1 MGNIDGIFGT
11 QTQSAVIEF
20 QKQYNLSPDGI
31 VGQKAL
37 DALMPYI
44 NGYFIYTIKAED
56 TFFKIAESYNTTIN
70 NLIAANPNVN
80 YNNLIIGEKIVVP
93 LQNIVPTDI
102 RYTSDILNKNIN
114 SLKTIYPFLKI
125 FFIGYTVL
133 GKSIPCISFGN
144 GPKEVFYNAAIHRK

>member
-31 VGQKAL
+31 VGQKAW

-56 TFFKIAESYNTTIN
+56 TFFKIAESYNSTIN

-80 YNNLIIGEKIVVP
+80 YNNLIIGE
-93 LQNIVPTDI
+93 
-102 RYTSDILNKNIN
+102 
-114 SLKTIYPFLKI
+114 
-125 FFIGYTVL
+125 
-133 GKSIPCISFGN
+133 
-144 GPKEVFYNAAIHRK
+144 

>member
-31 VGQKAL
+31 VGQKTL

-44 NGYFIYTIKAED
+44 NGYFIYTIKSGD

>member
-1 MGNIDGIFGT
+1 
-11 QTQSAVIEF
+11 
-20 QKQYNLSPDGI
+20 
-31 VGQKAL
+31 
-37 DALMPYI
+37 MPYI
-44 NGYFIYTIKAED
+44 NGYFIYTIKAGD
-56 TFFKIAESYNTTIN
+56 TFFKIAEGYNTTIN